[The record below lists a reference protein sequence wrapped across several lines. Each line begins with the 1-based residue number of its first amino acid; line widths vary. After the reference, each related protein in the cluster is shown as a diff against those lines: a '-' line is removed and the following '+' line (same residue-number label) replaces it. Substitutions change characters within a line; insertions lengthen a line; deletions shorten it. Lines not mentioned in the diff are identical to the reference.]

1 MQSILF
7 CMQKVLLMKK
17 CLPVVLILSVI
28 GMGISSCIKND
39 TVVLT
44 CPPVT
49 ITAPANEVAV
59 LKAYID
65 SSHIVATQDSR
76 GFFYSIDSSASADT
90 AHPTTC
96 SDVSVTYTGTF
107 LNGIVF
113 DSTGADRP
121 VSFYLS
127 GDIITGWK
135 EAVPLMK
142 ENAIMTL
149 YLPPSLAYG
158 SSNYSSIP
166 GNSYL
171 IFKIKLLAF
180 N

>member
-1 MQSILF
+1 
-7 CMQKVLLMKK
+7 MKK
-17 CLPVVLILSVI
+17 YIPFVLIFLVVGI
-28 GMGISSCIKND
+28 AISSCIKNEN
-39 TVVLT
+39 TAVRT
-44 CPPVT
+44 CPPIT
-49 ITAPANEVAV
+49 IMAPANEVAV

-65 SSHIVATQDSR
+65 SNHIVSTQDSR
-76 GFFYSIDSSASADT
+76 GFFYSIDSSASTDT

-96 SDVSVTYTGTF
+96 SDVSVTYTGTY
-107 LNGIVF
+107 LNGTVF
-113 DSTGADRP
+113 DSTGVNRP
-121 VSFYLS
+121 VSLNLS
-127 GDIITGWK
+127 STIVGWR

-142 ENAIMTL
+142 ENANMTL

-158 SSNYSSIP
+158 PSGYSSIP

>member
-1 MQSILF
+1 
-7 CMQKVLLMKK
+7 MKK
-17 CLPVVLILSVI
+17 WI
-28 GMGISSCIKND
+28 

-44 CPPVT
+44 LMVISIAMNGCMKNETAAPSCPPLT

-59 LKAYID
+59 LKTYID
-65 SSHIVATQDSR
+65 SNHIATTQDSR
-76 GFFYSIDSSASADT
+76 GFFYSIDFAASTDT

-96 SDVSVTYTGTF
+96 SAVSVTYTGTF
-107 LNGIVF
+107 LNGAVF

-121 VSFYLS
+121 VSFNLS
-127 GDIITGWK
+127 ATIAGWQ
-135 EAVPLMK
+135 EAIPLMNS
-142 ENAIMTL
+142 NANMIL

-158 SSNYSSIP
+158 ASGYSRIP

-171 IFKIKLLAF
+171 IFKIKLLGF

>member
-1 MQSILF
+1 
-7 CMQKVLLMKK
+7 MKK
-17 CLPVVLILSVI
+17 WISVVLIFSI
-28 GMGISSCIKND
+28 TGAGISSCMKND
-39 TVVLT
+39 TAVRTCEPLT
-44 CPPVT
+44 
-49 ITAPANEVAV
+49 IAAPANEVAV

-65 SSHIVATQDSR
+65 SNHIVVTRDSR
-76 GFFYSIDSSASADT
+76 GFFYSIDSSASTDT

-96 SDVSVTYTGTF
+96 SDISVTYTGTY
-107 LNGIVF
+107 LNGNVF

-121 VSFYLS
+121 ASFPLS
-127 GDIITGWK
+127 RTLVGWQ

-142 ENAIMTL
+142 RNANMLL

-158 SSNYSSIP
+158 ASGYSGIP

-171 IFKIKLLAF
+171 IFKIKLLGF